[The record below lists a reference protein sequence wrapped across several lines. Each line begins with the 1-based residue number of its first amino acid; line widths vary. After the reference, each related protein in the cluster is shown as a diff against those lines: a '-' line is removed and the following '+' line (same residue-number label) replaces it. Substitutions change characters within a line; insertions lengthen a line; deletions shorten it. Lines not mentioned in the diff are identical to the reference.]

1 MVKFCD
7 PMGHKT
13 MSNLRSA
20 ESVQVFS
27 GNATMSSV
35 PPAPPFHKFRES
47 KIEML
52 LLLLFLNATI
62 WTDMFDRIYYE
73 C

>member
-7 PMGHKT
+7 HNGH
-13 MSNLRSA
+13 N
-20 ESVQVFS
+20 
-27 GNATMSSV
+27 TMSSV
-35 PPAPPFHKFRES
+35 PQSPFHEFSES

-52 LLLLFLNATI
+52 LLFLFLNATI